1 MVTKPNLYKLG
12 NGDYLE
18 FGGYLLNG
26 IEYTD
31 KIILS
36 NWELSSESK
45 LLDKN
50 KICDMVNKIS
60 SVPFKINEKVLD
72 FILLNNEKY
81 NFYCDINV
89 IHPLALK
96 AKLSGKQEKELQSF
110 NSKRNLELNVLGLA
124 SIFRD
129 IPFFYIPVR
138 LDYRGR
144 LYCMSEYLNYQSI
157 DLAKGL
163 LSFSEE
169 ESVSLS
175 DTKAIDY
182 LKIFG
187 ANCYGHK
194 IDKLSFKERREWVEN
209 NVVDIINYE
218 NGILLN
224 QAENKILFLS
234 FCFEYKKYIEAVNNR
249 QTYFK
254 TNLPIQLDAS
264 CNGFQHLTLLIDDI
278 ALSKELNL
286 GESKWSDHPKDFYSF
301 VSLKVKA
308 FFINKLEEHNKGKFK
323 LTPEEKESY
332 VKLSSLTIHRA
343 LIKKSCNDN
352 TL

>member
-1 MVTKPNLYKLG
+1 
-12 NGDYLE
+12 
-18 FGGYLLNG
+18 
-26 IEYTD
+26 
-31 KIILS
+31 
-36 NWELSSESK
+36 
-45 LLDKN
+45 
-50 KICDMVNKIS
+50 
-60 SVPFKINEKVLD
+60 
-72 FILLNNEKY
+72 
-81 NFYCDINV
+81 
-89 IHPLALK
+89 
-96 AKLSGKQEKELQSF
+96 
-110 NSKRNLELNVLGLA
+110 
-124 SIFRD
+124 
-129 IPFFYIPVR
+129 
-138 LDYRGR
+138 
-144 LYCMSEYLNYQSI
+144 MSEYLNYQSI

-308 FFINKLEEHNKGKFK
+308 YFINKLEDHKAGKLK
-323 LTPEEKESY
+323 LTPEEIESY
-332 VKLSSLTIHRA
+332 NKLSTLDIHRA
-343 LIKKSCNDN
+343 LIKKAVMTIPYNASPRSIIEYLKESFDKVWVSELKNDSPN
-352 TL
+352 TINKGYYLFKWGQTHDIILKDLDFSNLRQALNYVIFVDYPRLSELLVYLKDIAKVSNKLKIPVIWKLPSGLIINQQFMIKRL